1 MPVLNHYKTW
11 VFDCD
16 GVLLDSNRV
25 KTGAFYETARP
36 YGEDK
41 ARMLVDYHVRNGGIS
56 RYVKFEHFL
65 VSIVGR
71 REVEPVELDELLDR
85 YAGYVKQGL
94 RNCEVAS
101 GLAELRQNTQG
112 ARWLVVSGGDQKE
125 LREVFHDRGLAG
137 YFDGGI
143 FGSPETKDDILSREL
158 ASGVIEQPAVFVGD
172 SQYDIEA
179 ASRAGLDFIFLSKWS
194 ESRHDFMNA
203 IARLESI
210 RSIVDTLG

>member
-25 KTGAFYETARP
+25 KTEAFYETARP

-65 VSIVGR
+65 VSMVGR
-71 REVEPVELDELLDR
+71 EEVDPAELGELLDR

-94 RNCEVAS
+94 RSCEVAA
-101 GLAELRQNTQG
+101 GLAELRRNTQG
-112 ARWLVVSGGDQKE
+112 ARWLVVSGGDQEE
-125 LREVFHDRGLAG
+125 LRAVFRDRGLADH
-137 YFDGGI
+137 FDGGI
-143 FGSPETKDDILSREL
+143 YGSPETKDDILSREL

-179 ASRAGLDFIFLSKWS
+179 ASRAGLDFIFLSQWS
-194 ESRHDFMNA
+194 ESGHDFQGA